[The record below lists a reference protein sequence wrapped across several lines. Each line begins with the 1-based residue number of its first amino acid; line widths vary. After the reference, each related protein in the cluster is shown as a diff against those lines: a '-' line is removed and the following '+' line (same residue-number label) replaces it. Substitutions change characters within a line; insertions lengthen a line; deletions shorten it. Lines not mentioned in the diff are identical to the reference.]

1 MKKVRELS
9 KDKNLPWLDTF
20 PSDWEL
26 VPLRALLKRKSS
38 VVGSNSHLHTLLSLT
53 KRGVIIRDLSR
64 MKGKFPANFNTY
76 QLVEK
81 SNFIFCLFDV
91 EETPRTV
98 GLSYEIGMIT
108 GAYSVYESKTK
119 FDERFLL
126 HYLTYLDD
134 GKRLKPLYRGLRNTL
149 PKSSFESMKVP
160 LPEFNEQKMIS
171 KFLDNLELKF
181 LSAVESRSQLSKLLQ
196 ERESAIVIEALT
208 APGKHLDSKLPW
220 TIPPHWE
227 VKPFWAVGEVRN
239 EKGFQQLDLLSVYL
253 HRGVIAYSDG
263 GGQVHKP
270 SLDLS
275 NYQRVL
281 PGDLVLNNQQAWR
294 GSVGVSNL
302 EGIISPAYIVVDV
315 SSNFNLG
322 FSNYLF
328 RSAILVSQFELASK
342 GVGSIQRG
350 VHPPSLRRVMVP
362 IPPIAEQEA
371 IYEKLESQLA
381 SIKFA
386 LNHIDQELALLNEYK
401 LAVHDAIYT
410 GKLDVRELAKDL
422 ESIDPDDLLRKASI
436 LSEVADVE
444 EDVDDQD

>member
-1 MKKVRELS
+1 
-9 KDKNLPWLDTF
+9 
-20 PSDWEL
+20 
-26 VPLRALLKRKSS
+26 
-38 VVGSNSHLHTLLSLT
+38 
-53 KRGVIIRDLSR
+53 

-81 SNFIFCLFDV
+81 SNFVFCLFDV

-160 LPEFNEQKMIS
+160 LPELKEQKMIS
-171 KFLDNLELKF
+171 KLLDNLELKF
-181 LSAVESRSQLSKLLQ
+181 LSAVESRNQLSKLLQ

-208 APGKHLDSKLPW
+208 GKGKILDKKLPW
-220 TIPPHWE
+220 AIPSHWE
-227 VKPFWAVGEVRN
+227 VKPFWAVGVVRD
-239 EKGFQQLDLLSVYL
+239 EKGFQHLDLLSVYL

-362 IPPIAEQEA
+362 IPPISEQEE
-371 IYEKLESQLA
+371 IFEKLEHQLA
-381 SIKFA
+381 SIRSA
-386 LNHIDQELALLNEYK
+386 LNHIDHELALLNEYK
-401 LAVHDAIYT
+401 LSVHDAIYT
-410 GKLDVRELAKDL
+410 GKLDARDLAKDL
-422 ESIDPDDLLRKASI
+422 ESIDPDDLLKKGSI
-436 LSEVADVE
+436 LLEVGDLE
-444 EDVDDQD
+444 ESLDEQN